1 MPLALAFIDSPE
13 QLLVIL
19 AILLLIFGPSK
30 LPQLGAS
37 MGKTIKAFR
46 ESAKEGMAEPA
57 SASSAAAQT
66 TTLASQ
72 QAAPSADAVACPQC
86 GAPGKSDAQFCTRC
100 GAKIV

>member
-46 ESAKEGMAEPA
+46 ESAKEVAAE
-57 SASSAAAQT
+57 SSVPTQAVAQV
-66 TTLASQ
+66 AQ
-72 QAAPSADAVACPQC
+72 QAAPAGPSVVCSKCGTAGAAD
-86 GAPGKSDAQFCTRC
+86 SQFCTRC
-100 GAKIV
+100 GTKLV

>member
-46 ESAKEGMAEPA
+46 ESAKEVAAETGAPA
-57 SASSAAAQT
+57 QATAQAAQQATVAGPSVPCPKCGTAAA
-66 TTLASQ
+66 A
-72 QAAPSADAVACPQC
+72 
-86 GAPGKSDAQFCTRC
+86 DAQFCTRC
-100 GAKIV
+100 GAKIA

>member
-46 ESAKEGMAEPA
+46 ESAKEVGAEANVPPQTAAQPVQPVSPA
-57 SASSAAAQT
+57 GPSVTCPKCGTVAAA
-66 TTLASQ
+66 
-72 QAAPSADAVACPQC
+72 
-86 GAPGKSDAQFCTRC
+86 DAQFCTRC
-100 GAKIV
+100 GTKLA